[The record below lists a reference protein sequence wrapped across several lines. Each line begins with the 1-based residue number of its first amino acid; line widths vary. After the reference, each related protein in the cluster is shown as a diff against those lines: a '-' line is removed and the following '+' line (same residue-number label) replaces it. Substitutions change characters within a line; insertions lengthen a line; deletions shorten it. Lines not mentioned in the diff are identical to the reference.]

1 MHPAEVLV
9 ARAAGDH
16 RSHGRRRVGGRAG
29 RRRLRQPGRRA
40 GVQHRPHRMA
50 RGGTPAVDRRHHG
63 RHAVRVEPAGHE
75 PRVVARRLRRDRPR
89 HRLRRRGDEPGADR
103 QLRQQGARA
112 RHPDPEDLLRAVR
125 DDLAVRG
132 RRAHRRQVGH
142 HPRGHRR
149 VRLRLP
155 AARRPGVEGGPL
167 RRPVHRDRSARP
179 RRGGQADRHDA
190 HRQPRRGAARDDA
203 REAGDAE
210 AGRPG
215 ERRPH
220 RRQLVADLRRR
231 RRGDDHHR
239 GEGRR
244 ASASHREPGS
254 STPASSA
261 PTRC

>member
-1 MHPAEVLV
+1 
-9 ARAAGDH
+9 
-16 RSHGRRRVGGRAG
+16 
-29 RRRLRQPGRRA
+29 
-40 GVQHRPHRMA
+40 MA
-50 RGGTPAVDRRHHG
+50 RGGSPVVHRRHDG
-63 RHAVRVEPAGHE
+63 RHAVRVEPAGHQS
-75 PRVVARRLRRDRPR
+75 RVVARGRRRDRPR

-103 QLRQQGARA
+103 QLRQQGVRP

-125 DDLAVRG
+125 DDVAVRG

-149 VRLRLP
+149 VRFRLP
-155 AARRPGVEGGPL
+155 AARRAGMGRGSL
-167 RRPVHRDRSARP
+167 RRPVHRDRSPRP
-179 RRGGQADRHDA
+179 RRGRQADRHDP
-190 HRQPRRGAARDDA
+190 HRQPRRRAARDDA
-203 REAGDAE
+203 REAGIAE

-244 ASASHREPGS
+244 ARAHASRPHRRHA
-254 STPASSA
+254 ASSA